1 LRITTASL
9 VALGLAA
16 PVSARA
22 QAALAQEPISS
33 FELTVANIMRGPEH
47 VGEPPAMIRWTD
59 DGRWIY
65 FRWKPGG
72 QPWHEERGLYRVP
85 AQGGTPERLSDE
97 AADSVAPLLAPG
109 DISPDKR
116 SRVVS
121 YDGDLFLI
129 DRRSLRVRRLTDT
142 RDRETSP
149 VFSGDGRSVY
159 FVRGDNLFQLTLA
172 DGTLSQLT
180 DVRKG
185 PPRRDREAEGHRA
198 FLETQQ
204 KELFEHISREAEAR
218 ERREARQKARE
229 AARPEPIH
237 IANDENVMGI
247 SVEPAGRYALLR
259 VGKPARDA
267 RQTMV
272 PDWVTHSGYT
282 EPLNVRAKVGD
293 AQSEARLAL
302 VTLATGKAVWLDLVP
317 EAVCETWSTPGD
329 PHPQA

>member
-33 FELTVANIMRGPEH
+33 FELTVANIMRDPEH

-229 AARPEPIH
+229 A
-237 IANDENVMGI
+237 
-247 SVEPAGRYALLR
+247 
-259 VGKPARDA
+259 
-267 RQTMV
+267 
-272 PDWVTHSGYT
+272 
-282 EPLNVRAKVGD
+282 
-293 AQSEARLAL
+293 
-302 VTLATGKAVWLDLVP
+302 
-317 EAVCETWSTPGD
+317 
-329 PHPQA
+329 